1 MTFKC
6 FQSLR
11 LDDKVS
17 FLWTIKSSIARNV
30 LGRFLLSMYD
40 RCGVDVRSSA
50 VWIDAYLRRRN
61 LSNHAAFSLAK
72 IRELI
77 LKSCVTYIEFS
88 RYLANLLIA
97 HSA

>member
-1 MTFKC
+1 M
-6 FQSLR
+6 
-11 LDDKVS
+11 
-17 FLWTIKSSIARNV
+17 
-30 LGRFLLSMYD
+30 
-40 RCGVDVRSSA
+40 RSSA

-61 LSNHAAFSLAK
+61 LSNHAAFSLMAK

-97 HSA
+97 HNA